1 MTDNPFVIDVLV
13 ESAAW
18 RRMPRVKVL
27 AARAARAALAVGLTR
42 PRRASLCVAL
52 MTDAAI
58 ARLNRDF
65 LGKDGPT
72 DVLAFPQLSGNA
84 RRIAAR
90 LRAQGSAPVA
100 LGDVAVARDACA
112 RGARENGKRLAAHV
126 AHLVVHGT
134 LHLLGHDHARPAETG
149 RMRDLERAALARIGI
164 ADPYRAAGPKPKART
179 AR

>member
-1 MTDNPFVIDVLV
+1 MTDDPFAIDVVV

-18 RRMPRVKVL
+18 RQMPRVKTLV
-27 AARAARAALAVGLTR
+27 ARAARAALAVGLA
-42 PRRASLCVAL
+42 RRRRVSLCIAL

-65 LGKDGPT
+65 LGKDRAT
-72 DVLAFPQLSGNA
+72 DVLAFPQLSGDT

-90 LRAQGSAPVA
+90 LRARGSAPVA
-100 LGDVAVARDACA
+100 LGDVAVAKNACA
-112 RGARENGKRLAAHV
+112 RGARENGKRLADHV

-134 LHLLGHDHARPAETG
+134 LHLLGHDHARPVETS
-149 RMRDLERAALARIGI
+149 RMRDLERAALARLGI
-164 ADPYRAAGPKPKART
+164 ADPYRLAGSKPKART